1 MPSRPPTPTLERFV
15 WDEYWP
21 VVGASYSPMWRVRT
35 QLLLREIVAV
45 LGSRPVD
52 QITPQGIE
60 TWRHELRLSRG
71 SANVRLNLLRA
82 VLRRAG
88 EAGHATDRAMSAR
101 RPRGRPPTA
110 PRGR

>member
-1 MPSRPPTPTLERFV
+1 MTPSRPTTPTLERFV

-21 VVGASYSPMWRVRT
+21 VVGSSYSPMWRVRT
-35 QLLLREIVAV
+35 QLLLREIVGA

-52 QITPQGIE
+52 QITAQGIE
-60 TWRHELRLSRG
+60 IWRHELGLSRG

-88 EAGHATDRAMSAR
+88 ELGHVTDGAMSVQPR
-101 RPRGRPPTA
+101 RSRPR
-110 PRGR
+110 PRTR